1 MKIKEFL
8 SKIRLL
14 LAKSWKHRIIFIISI
29 VLLGVL
35 IFLLVFGISM
45 KTCSEGGDD
54 EARDEEQDQDRNY
67 DLPESVRTI
76 DGLPAAK
83 ETNNF
88 LPLAV
93 VIENIVGVRPQS
105 GLSSASLVYEALAEG
120 GITRFLAVYSGAQAS
135 EIGPV
140 RSARIY
146 HLDWVSE
153 LDALFSHC
161 GGDPYALG
169 LIAGYGIKDLDQ
181 MYNGTF
187 YWRKPELSAP
197 HDLFTTS
204 EYLDQGRQSKAW
216 EDQGNFVPWLFKEE
230 KPLAERP
237 ENVRDI
243 EVGFLGQGYRVTWQ
257 YDREN
262 NFYRRLNGGVPH
274 IDKNT
279 GEQIT
284 AKNVVVQFMVAKL
297 KDAGAAAGRLGM
309 HTIGGDQALIFRDG
323 EVVPG
328 IWKKKYREDRTRF
341 YTPDWQEI
349 EFNPGT
355 TWIEVLP
362 LEREVTY

>member
-29 VLLGVL
+29 LLLGVL

-54 EARDEEQDQDRNY
+54 KARDEEQDKDQNY
-67 DLPESVRTI
+67 DLPDSVRTI
-76 DGLPAAK
+76 DGLPAA
-83 ETNNF
+83 EGINNL

-93 VIENIVGVRPQS
+93 VIENIVSVRPQS
-105 GLSSASLVYEALAEG
+105 GLAAASLVYEALAEG

-140 RSARIY
+140 RSARVY

-153 LDALFSHC
+153 LDALFAHC

-169 LIAGYGIKDLDQ
+169 LIAGYGIKDFDQ

-187 YWRKPELSAP
+187 YWRKPALSAP
-197 HDLFTTS
+197 HDLFTAS
-204 EYLDQGRQSKAW
+204 EYLDQGRQSEGW

-230 KPLAERP
+230 RPLAERP

-243 EVGFLGQGYRVTWQ
+243 EVGFLGQGYKVTWQ

-279 GEQIT
+279 GKQIT

-341 YTPDWQEI
+341 YTSDWQEI

-362 LEREVTY
+362 PEREVTY